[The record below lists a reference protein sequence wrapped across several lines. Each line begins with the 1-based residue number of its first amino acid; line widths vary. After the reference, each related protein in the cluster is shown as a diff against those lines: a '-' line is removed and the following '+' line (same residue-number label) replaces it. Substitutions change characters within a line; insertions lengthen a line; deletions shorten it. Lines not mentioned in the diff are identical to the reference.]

1 MYPCLG
7 GRANGFEVHCLL
19 KETLELLVRCVVFG
33 RLKALSNRAAEL
45 RKATLVKPKVKSRKA
60 TFSP

>member
-1 MYPCLG
+1 MYPCLGEG

-19 KETLELLVRCVVFG
+19 KETLELFG